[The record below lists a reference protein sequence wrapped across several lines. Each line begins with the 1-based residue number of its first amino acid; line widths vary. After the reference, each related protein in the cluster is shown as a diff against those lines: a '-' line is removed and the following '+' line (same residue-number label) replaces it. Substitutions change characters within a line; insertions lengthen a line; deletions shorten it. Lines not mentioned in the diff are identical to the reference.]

1 MTEASSDRFLVLS
14 ALGPDRPGLV
24 AELSRYLTERGANI
38 EESRMVTLGGEFG
51 MLVLASGDADTIA
64 RVRSDAASLEQ
75 KTGASVL
82 LRDTVDPRSLAD
94 TRPLPCTVLADAL
107 DHEGIVHTLAAALER
122 LDVSIVSLETSS
134 YNAPWTG
141 ADLFRFEATCSLPR
155 ALLVSDLRKALD
167 EVARAQGIDVEVRSP
182 SAR

>member
-1 MTEASSDRFLVLS
+1 MTDAASDRFLVLS

-51 MLVLASGDADTIA
+51 MLVLASGGPSVIE
-64 RVRSDAASLEQ
+64 RVRAEVGALEQ

-94 TRPLPCTVLADAL
+94 ARPLPCTVLADAL

-134 YNAPWTG
+134 YPAPWTG

-155 ALLVSDLRKALD
+155 ALLVGDLRKALD

-182 SAR
+182 STR